1 MRYRIVVVAL
11 LAAVVVTVPSMPA
24 AADDGGGA
32 FIDDNGDPTSRAR
45 DDQPGSGG
53 GGSSGGGSDDGCTWF
68 VLVDDDF
75 EWELYERN
83 GNRRYSETGR
93 WLAQDCPPGA
103 PGSSGGI
110 PVIPEGAE
118 VDVEALTQEA
128 LSTAV
133 IASPSIATS
142 PEADRR
148 LYTQVPTWLWID
160 GNWWRGHSATATAG
174 RVTSTVS
181 ASPTHADWT
190 TGDGGAFRC
199 PGPGVPWSPGAP
211 DTATYCK
218 YTYRHSSAGQSGNAY
233 TLSVEVTF
241 EVSWS
246 ANTGQGGALPA
257 ITRTESRPVQVGE
270 IQAVETG

>member
-1 MRYRIVVVAL
+1 MRCRFAVGALVAIAL
-11 LAAVVVTVPSMPA
+11 VAVPAVPA
-24 AADDGGGA
+24 AADDRGGA
-32 FIDDNGDPTSRAR
+32 FIDDNGNPTSTAEDRG
-45 DDQPGSGG
+45 PGGG

-68 VLVDDDF
+68 VLVEDDF
-75 EWELYERN
+75 EWELYDQD

-128 LSTAV
+128 LSRAV
-133 IASPSIATS
+133 IAPPSIATS

-148 LYTQVPTWLWID
+148 LYTQVPTWLWSD
-160 GNWWRGHSATATAG
+160 GTWWQGYSATATAG

-181 ASPTHADWT
+181 ASPSHADWT
-190 TGDGGAFRC
+190 TGDGGALRC